1 MIKRHEHSFDPEM
14 EEILVV
20 PKTEIKY
27 TPDKKE
33 IEAEVKK
40 WSVFHTELACLL
52 IQRIKEHLKTFR
64 DAGTGSTDL

>member
-1 MIKRHEHSFDPEM
+1 M
-14 EEILVV
+14 V
-20 PKTEIKY
+20 PKTETKY